1 MSGLEGL
8 VTAAVSSLPLAQRA
22 NCSEVGTL
30 LGSSHD
36 SRVQFA
42 CPVSGSHETHKAIER
57 AWQGA

>member
-30 LGSSHD
+30 LGSSHGSS
-36 SRVQFA
+36 SRVQSVA
-42 CPVSGSHETHKAIER
+42 VTRHISLLEQ
-57 AWQGA
+57 AWQGG